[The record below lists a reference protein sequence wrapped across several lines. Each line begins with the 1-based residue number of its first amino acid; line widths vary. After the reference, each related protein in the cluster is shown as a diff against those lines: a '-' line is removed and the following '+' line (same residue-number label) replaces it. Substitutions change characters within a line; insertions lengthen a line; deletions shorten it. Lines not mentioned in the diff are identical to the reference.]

1 MGCKIIE
8 KTSYFS
14 KMPWMHS
21 STNVRFSKKYRDH
34 LVYMSKDN
42 MCFCS
47 VNTPLYNIMNATLTT
62 QKNLFDIR
70 ICYLSVHPTMNL
82 LAPPRF

>member
-1 MGCKIIE
+1 MQNHRKNLLFL
-8 KTSYFS
+8 KDAMDAQLYQ
-14 KMPWMHS
+14 
-21 STNVRFSKKYRDH
+21 RFSKKYRDH